1 MLFEATFKAL
11 ADPTRRRILELLR
24 HGEMSAGELCAR
36 FDATGATISHHLSV
50 LKAAGLVS
58 DEKRGKYIYYSLDTS
73 VVEDIFT
80 WLAGLCA
87 PGGARPRAMR
97 RKSRLL
103 PPRGGRPPGLPA
115 AVAGPAARGQSNRA
129 GKWAARAPKGKVKN
143 SRKTAWR
150 RHFRAPANTV
160 QGKLRAN

>member
-73 VVEDIFT
+73 VMEDIFT

-87 PGGARPRAMR
+87 PGGGAAQGNAPQ
-97 RKSRLL
+97 K
-103 PPRGGRPPGLPA
+103 PPSAP
-115 AVAGPAARGQSNRA
+115 ARGQAAGTAGRQWRA
-129 GKWAARAPKGKVKN
+129 RRPGAKANGRESGPHTPRRAR
-143 SRKTAWR
+143 
-150 RHFRAPANTV
+150 
-160 QGKLRAN
+160 

>member
-58 DEKRGKYIYYSLDTS
+58 DEKRGKYIYYSLEDRKS
-73 VVEDIFT
+73 VV
-80 WLAGLCA
+80 
-87 PGGARPRAMR
+87 
-97 RKSRLL
+97 
-103 PPRGGRPPGLPA
+103 
-115 AVAGPAARGQSNRA
+115 
-129 GKWAARAPKGKVKN
+129 
-143 SRKTAWR
+143 
-150 RHFRAPANTV
+150 
-160 QGKLRAN
+160 

>member
-80 WLAGLCA
+80 WLAGCA
-87 PGGARPRAMR
+87 PPAGARPRAMR

-103 PPRGGRPPGLPA
+103 PPRGGRPPGLPRQWRA
-115 AVAGPAARGQSNRA
+115 RRPGAKATGRESGPHTPRRAR
-129 GKWAARAPKGKVKN
+129 
-143 SRKTAWR
+143 
-150 RHFRAPANTV
+150 
-160 QGKLRAN
+160 